1 MSIPV
6 KVPEMGESITE
17 AIIGEWLKKVGDYVE
32 KDDVIVELE
41 TDKISVE
48 LPAPESGVIVELK
61 FETDDTVGIG
71 DVVAIIDPS
80 QGGAAVDTAKAE
92 APKSNDAPAQEAPA
106 AKSNE
111 DIVMTPAVRR
121 LVEEHGL
128 DVASI
133 PATGPNG
140 RLLKG
145 DVLAYIES
153 STSKPSKPAQKEAP
167 AAPLAPAPEQRE
179 ERVRMSKLRQTI
191 AKRLV
196 EAQQT
201 AAMLTTFNE
210 VDMSAVME
218 LRKQYKDAYIKKYGM
233 KLGFMPFFVKAVI
246 EALKAYPRVNA
257 SIEGN
262 EIVYKNYYNIGVA
275 VGGGKGLVVPVLR
288 DADLLSFAGVEL
300 GLKGLID
307 KVLANKITL
316 DDLQGGTFTISNG
329 GVYGSMLS
337 TPILNAPQS
346 GILGMHNIVERPV
359 AINGEVVIRPIMYL
373 ALSYDHRI
381 VDGREAVSFLVRI
394 KECLENPERMLL
406 EI

>member
-1 MSIPV
+1 MTVPV
-6 KVPEMGESITE
+6 EVPTMGESITE
-17 AIIGEWLKKVGDYVE
+17 AIIAEWNKKVGDYVE
-32 KDDVIVELE
+32 KDEVLVELE

-48 LPAPESGVIVELK
+48 LVAPEAGVLIEIK
-61 FETDDTVGIG
+61 AQTDDTVEIG
-71 DVVAIIDPS
+71 DVVAVIDPS
-80 QGGAAVDTAKAE
+80 QKGTSSSAKSEPAQAKAADVKPSATN
-92 APKSNDAPAQEAPA
+92 APTTGQQNDA
-106 AKSNE
+106 
-111 DIVMTPAVRR
+111 ITPAVAR
-121 LVEEHGL
+121 LLEENKL
-128 DVASI
+128 KATDIKAS
-133 PATGPNG
+133 GPNG

-153 STSKPSKPAQKEAP
+153 GAKSSTPSKSAP
-167 AAPLAPAPEQRE
+167 APAAPEQRE

-196 EAQQT
+196 DAQQT

-210 VDMSAVME
+210 VDMSAVMA
-218 LRKQYKDAYIKKYGM
+218 LRSKYKEAYLKKHGM
-233 KLGFMPFFVKAVI
+233 KLGFMPFFIKAVI
-246 EALKAYPRVNA
+246 EGLKEFPRVNA
-257 SIEGN
+257 EIDGN

-288 DADLLSFAGVEL
+288 DADLLSFSEVET

-307 KVLANKITL
+307 KVLSNKVTL
-316 DDLQGGTFTISNG
+316 ADMQGGTFTISNG

-381 VDGREAVSFLVRI
+381 VDGKEAVSFLVRV
-394 KECLENPERMLL
+394 KQCLENPERILL

>member
-1 MSIPV
+1 MTVPV
-6 KVPEMGESITE
+6 EVPTMGESITE
-17 AIIGEWLKKVGDYVE
+17 AIIAEWNKKVGDYGE
-32 KDDVIVELE
+32 KDEVLVELE

-48 LPAPESGVIVELK
+48 LVAPEAGVLIEIK
-61 FETDDTVGIG
+61 AQTDDTVEIG
-71 DVVAIIDPS
+71 DVVAVIDPS
-80 QGGAAVDTAKAE
+80 QKGTSSSAKSEPAQAKATDVKP
-92 APKSNDAPAQEAPA
+92 AAAHTSPSTTDQQNDA
-106 AKSNE
+106 
-111 DIVMTPAVRR
+111 ITPAVAR
-121 LVEEHGL
+121 LLEENKL
-128 DVASI
+128 KATDIKAS
-133 PATGPNG
+133 GPNG

-153 STSKPSKPAQKEAP
+153 GAKSSTQSKAVPAP
-167 AAPLAPAPEQRE
+167 AAPEQRE

-196 EAQQT
+196 DAQQT

-210 VDMSAVME
+210 VDMSAVMA
-218 LRKQYKDAYIKKYGM
+218 LRSQYKDAYLKKHGM
-233 KLGFMPFFVKAVI
+233 KLGFMPFFIKAVI
-246 EALKAYPRVNA
+246 EALKEYPRVNA
-257 SIEGN
+257 EIDGN

-288 DADLLSFAGVEL
+288 DADLLSFSEVET

-307 KVLANKITL
+307 KVLSNKVTL
-316 DDLQGGTFTISNG
+316 ADMQGGTFTISNG

-337 TPILNAPQS
+337 TPILNSPQS

-381 VDGREAVSFLVRI
+381 VDGKEAVSFLVRV
-394 KECLENPERMLL
+394 KQCLENPERILL